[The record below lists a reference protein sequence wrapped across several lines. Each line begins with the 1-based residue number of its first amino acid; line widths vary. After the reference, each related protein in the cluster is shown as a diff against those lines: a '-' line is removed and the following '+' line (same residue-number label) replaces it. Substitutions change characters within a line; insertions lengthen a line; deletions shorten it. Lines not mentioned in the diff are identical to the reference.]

1 MVVKIWR
8 LWRFAD
14 IKTCASVTFGTW
26 ASVSFGCSIRALIL
40 FFVLRFYLFA
50 ELNYVDSSTCVIL
63 EEAFG
68 LFSRDNVIKSFKR
81 KWAPRTFI
89 RKRFEGPRGFVI
101 RIDLNVCCYVWLVFL
116 CTCVEWSDKY
126 LTKSANFA
134 GRVPLFDNEASLT
147 MFSAVHLGVEWYQ
160 MGN

>member
-1 MVVKIWR
+1 METLTFRRYQNVCKCYLRYVGKCFLRMQHYSSHFVLCSAILSVCRVKLRWLIHVR
-8 LWRFAD
+8 YTR
-14 IKTCASVTFGTW
+14 G
-26 ASVSFGCSIRALIL
+26 SIRAFLKRQRHQVIQT
-40 FFVLRFYLFA
+40 
-50 ELNYVDSSTCVIL
+50 EMSSK
-63 EEAFG
+63 
-68 LFSRDNVIKSFKR
+68 NVYQKKG
-81 KWAPRTFI
+81 
-89 RKRFEGPRGFVI
+89 FEGPRGFVI

-116 CTCVEWSDKY
+116 CTCVEWPDKY